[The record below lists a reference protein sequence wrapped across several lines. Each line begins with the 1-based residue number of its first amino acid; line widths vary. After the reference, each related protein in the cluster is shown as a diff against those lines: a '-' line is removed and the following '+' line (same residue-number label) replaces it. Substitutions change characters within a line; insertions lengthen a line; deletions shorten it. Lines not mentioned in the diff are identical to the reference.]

1 MPAPTRP
8 LLTAVALLAA
18 ATLTAACGST
28 TAGSGSPASSGPTG
42 APPSASPAPSTSAPS
57 SPSPSGPGDDL
68 RLPDDVRERPAVA
81 TAIDD
86 AAQRSGVAA
95 AAVTV
100 VAFGAVTWNDGSLGC
115 PQKDMAYTQMTVEG
129 ELLVLDVDGNRQ
141 QYHGRAGGPYT
152 FCANPT
158 SGSTMDS

>member
-28 TAGSGSPASSGPTG
+28 PAGSGDSASSGPTG
-42 APPSASPAPSTSAPS
+42 AQPSMSPPPSTEAPPE
-57 SPSPSGPGDDL
+57 PSPTGSVDDL

-86 AAQRSGVAA
+86 AAQRNGVAP

-115 PQKDMAYTQMTVEG
+115 PQKDMAYTQMLVEG
-129 ELLVLDVDGNRQ
+129 ELLVLDVGGTRS

-158 SGSTMDS
+158 SGSTLDS